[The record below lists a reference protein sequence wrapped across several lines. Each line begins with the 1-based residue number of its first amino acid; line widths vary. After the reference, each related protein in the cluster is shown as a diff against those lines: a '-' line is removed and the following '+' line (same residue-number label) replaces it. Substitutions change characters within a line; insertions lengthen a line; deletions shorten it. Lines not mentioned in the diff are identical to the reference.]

1 MMKKSVIA
9 LCFLFFIIVILLFLI
24 FQNQA
29 ILPIDRD
36 DSFYF
41 SDCGYMYY
49 NNGFLFPYNDN
60 KYDGKEITNL
70 KNSYIDGQN
79 YKLYITNKELY
90 FCNEDNKDKKLLG
103 SAEKFYISDTG
114 DILSQKNGNTLSIY
128 NYFDDTVSEI
138 KTDLKYTIN
147 NFVKKDNYIILS
159 SRYYNTETQNTTFKV
174 EKYKSNNYT
183 LISSYEFASSDNS
196 KVLFTDSEI
205 FLIAPP
211 RGHAVF
217 YRINIDDKK
226 LEKIFEYD
234 NVKFVTSNGY
244 GIVFSSVTY
253 VKSQLIRQV
262 DENNN
267 NGVFIYNVK
276 SNTLTKLS
284 DDCDMEDLI
293 STDNYI
299 YAYHKKYV
307 LPKGLANSWTMGYS
321 IKDYPILND

>member
-1 MMKKSVIA
+1 MKKSVIA

-211 RGHAVF
+211 QGHAVF

-226 LEKIFEYD
+226 LEKIFE
-234 NVKFVTSNGY
+234 
-244 GIVFSSVTY
+244 
-253 VKSQLIRQV
+253 
-262 DENNN
+262 
-267 NGVFIYNVK
+267 
-276 SNTLTKLS
+276 
-284 DDCDMEDLI
+284 C
-293 STDNYI
+293 
-299 YAYHKKYV
+299 
-307 LPKGLANSWTMGYS
+307 
-321 IKDYPILND
+321 

>member
-1 MMKKSVIA
+1 MG
-9 LCFLFFIIVILLFLI
+9 C
-24 FQNQA
+24 
-29 ILPIDRD
+29 
-36 DSFYF
+36 
-41 SDCGYMYY
+41 
-49 NNGFLFPYNDN
+49 
-60 KYDGKEITNL
+60 
-70 KNSYIDGQN
+70 
-79 YKLYITNKELY
+79 
-90 FCNEDNKDKKLLG
+90 
-103 SAEKFYISDTG
+103 AEKFYISDTG

-128 NYFDDTVSEI
+128 NYFDDTVSKI

-147 NFVKKDNYIILS
+147 NIVKKDNYIILPS
-159 SRYYNTETQNTTFKV
+159 QYYNTETKNTTFKV
-174 EKYKSNNYT
+174 KKYKSNNYT
-183 LISSYEFASSDNS
+183 LISSYEFASLDNS

-211 RGHAVF
+211 QGHVVF

-234 NVKFVTSNGY
+234 NIKFVTSNGY

-267 NGVFIYNVK
+267 NRVFICNVK

-293 STDNYI
+293 SADNYV

-307 LPKGLANSWTMGYS
+307 LPKELANSWTMGYS